1 ARAGLAA
8 RRRSGDPDR
17 DRPRPAG
24 APGTGTGSTPA
35 SPQPRGSGRHRK
47 GGRLM
52 RVLVLSHRDVVAALP
67 PRACAESMAAVLA
80 ARARGETYLPLR
92 SLMAPPGAAG
102 FMGLMPSWRGG
113 QQDHGAVVAVKAI
126 CVIPDN
132 PMRGLDAHQ
141 GTVTLFDGAT
151 GVPIAILDAS
161 AITAIRT
168 AAVTAVATGVLAP
181 VDARTLAI
189 LGAGVQGRAHLRA
202 PARGRGFGQVRVYAP
217 ARAHAQALIGA
228 GEVAGAELRAPASAQ
243 DTVGGADVVVAATNA
258 RDPVLQRAWLKP
270 GAHVNAVGAS
280 TPRAK
285 EIDTATVA
293 ASALFCDSRESVLA
307 EAGEFQLAVSEG
319 LIGGE

>member
-1 ARAGLAA
+1 PAPRDGGRPWHAQGRARRGVAA
-8 RRRSGDPDR
+8 RRRPGDPDR

-67 PRACAESMAAVLA
+67 PRACAESMAAVPA

-113 QQDHGAVVAVKAI
+113 QQDHGAAFALKAI

-132 PMRGLDAHQ
+132 PARGLDAHQ
-141 GTVTLFDGAT
+141 GTVTLFDGET
-151 GVPIAILDAS
+151 GVPTAILDAS

-181 VDARTLAI
+181 PA
-189 LGAGVQGRAHLRA
+189 A
-202 PARGRGFGQVRVYAP
+202 PP
-217 ARAHAQALIGA
+217 LP
-228 GEVAGAELRAPASAQ
+228 LLP
-243 DTVGGADVVVAATNA
+243 
-258 RDPVLQRAWLKP
+258 PPLP
-270 GAHVNAVGAS
+270 G
-280 TPRAK
+280 PPP
-285 EIDTATVA
+285 
-293 ASALFCDSRESVLA
+293 
-307 EAGEFQLAVSEG
+307 
-319 LIGGE
+319 